1 VGVGD
6 RRTVTWTITPDGFVA
21 AGAPPFTLT
30 PTSGGWRLG
39 DGRTVQELRPAT
51 AAEIATF
58 EATYARTAP
67 PAEICPAARACC
79 EVGMPLLGGTC
90 DVVFQLGALDSSRR
104 CSMTFDGMASLFV
117 ELEKPL
123 PAACVKPGR

>member
-1 VGVGD
+1 
-6 RRTVTWTITPDGFVA
+6 
-21 AGAPPFTLT
+21 
-30 PTSGGWRLG
+30 
-39 DGRTVQELRPAT
+39 
-51 AAEIATF
+51 
-58 EATYARTAP
+58 
-67 PAEICPAARACC
+67 
-79 EVGMPLLGGTC
+79 MPLLGGTC